1 MKRKFLV
8 LPLALLTAALSAC
21 TQSSGFVDSTNPTVT
36 LNTVTSPV
44 TTAGAVTVSAKASDD
59 VGIRQVD
66 FYLDNATTPFAT
78 DTSADAGQNYTATL
92 NLTGA
97 QNGTHTI
104 RVVAVD
110 TSGNT
115 STQATQSITVNIDN
129 VPPVVTVT
137 GLPSTIT
144 SAGAYTISYSATD
157 NVGVTSVR
165 GVLTRQGTTAS
176 VFEQTTTATSGTL
189 GPVSVNA
196 SMNGTYTLTVTAT
209 DAAGNVGTS
218 IQTVVIDIPGTPLP
232 NPGPTPT
239 PDTEAPRVTI
249 TVPQSPITTAGN
261 YDILISL
268 SDNVRVTSVTGYVQS
283 DALGRIDLT
292 NLDPAGGKAT
302 IPVSRAFNGSNTIY
316 ITARDAAGNEGK
328 AQASV
333 QVNIP

>member
-21 TQSSGFVDSTNPTVT
+21 TQGSGFVDSTNPTVT
-36 LNTVTSPV
+36 LNAVASPV
-44 TTAGAVTVSAKASDD
+44 TTSGAVTVSAKASDD
-59 VGIRQVD
+59 VGIKQVD
-66 FYLDNATTPFAT
+66 FYLDDAATPFAT

-97 QNGTHTI
+97 QNGRHTI
-104 RVVAVD
+104 RVVAMD

-115 STQATQSITVNIDN
+115 STQATQDITVNIDN

-144 SAGAYTISYSATD
+144 SAGTYTIGYSATD

-165 GVLTRQGTTAS
+165 GVLTRQGTTTTLLD
-176 VFEQTTTATSGTL
+176 QTTTTTSGTL
-189 GPVSVNA
+189 GSVSVDA
-196 SMNGTYTLTVTAT
+196 SLNGTYTLTVTAT
-209 DAAGNVGTS
+209 DAAGNTGTS
-218 IQTVVIDIPGTPLP
+218 TRTVVIDIPGTPLP

-302 IPVSRAFNGSNTIY
+302 IPVSRAFNGNNTIY

>member
-8 LPLALLTAALSAC
+8 LPLAVLTAALSAC
-21 TQSSGFVDSTNPTVT
+21 TQENGPDTTSPTVT
-36 LNTVTSPV
+36 LNAVASPV
-44 TTAGAVTVSAKASDD
+44 TTSGAVTVSAKASDD
-59 VGIRQVD
+59 MGIRQVD

-78 DTSADAGQNYTATL
+78 DTSADAGQNYTASL
-92 NLTGA
+92 NLSAA

-115 STQATQSITVNIDN
+115 STQATQNITVNIDN

-137 GLPSTIT
+137 GLPTTTVT
-144 SAGAYTISYSATD
+144 SAGTYTIGYSATD

-165 GVLTRQGTTAS
+165 GVLTRQGTTTTLLD
-176 VFEQTTTATSGTL
+176 QTTTTTSGTL
-189 GPVSVNA
+189 GSVSVDA

-302 IPVSRAFNGSNTIY
+302 IRVSRAFNGNNTIY

>member
-8 LPLALLTAALSAC
+8 LPLAVLTAALSAC
-21 TQSSGFVDSTNPTVT
+21 TQENGPDTTSPTVT
-36 LNTVTSPV
+36 LNAVTSPV
-44 TTAGAVTVSAKASDD
+44 TTSGAVTVSAKASDD
-59 VGIRQVD
+59 VGIKQVD
-66 FYLDNATTPFAT
+66 FYLDDAATPFAT

-92 NLTGA
+92 NLSAA

-115 STQATQSITVNIDN
+115 STQATQNITVNIDN

-137 GLPSTIT
+137 GLPTTTVT
-144 SAGAYTISYSATD
+144 SAGTYTIGYSATD

-165 GVLTRQGTTAS
+165 GVLTRQGTTTTLLD
-176 VFEQTTTATSGTL
+176 QTTTTTSGTL
-189 GPVSVNA
+189 GSVSVDA
-196 SMNGTYTLTVTAT
+196 SLNGTYTLTVTAT

-232 NPGPTPT
+232 NPGTTPT

-302 IPVSRAFNGSNTIY
+302 IPVSRAFNGNNTIY